1 MVKAALEIVGY
12 YQPTFW
18 FMENPRR
25 GLLPTR
31 DFMKD
36 IPFIDVDYCMFSDW
50 GYQKPTRIWGSPAI
64 KNVESR
70 LCDGNCRNMVYP
82 REEQG
87 RGYTGYASDV
97 HLNQEK

>member
-1 MVKAALEIVGY
+1 
-12 YQPTFW
+12 
-18 FMENPRR
+18 
-25 GLLPTR
+25 
-31 DFMKD
+31 MKD